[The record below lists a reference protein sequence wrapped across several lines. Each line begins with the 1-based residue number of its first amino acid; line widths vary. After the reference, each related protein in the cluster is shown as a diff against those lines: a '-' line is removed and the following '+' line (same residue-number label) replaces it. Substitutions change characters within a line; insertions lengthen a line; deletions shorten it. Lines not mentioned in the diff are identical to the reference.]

1 MKAIDFII
9 PGILVWVL
17 QLMISDLLAIDTV
30 RPDFCV
36 ILILYWSIMHGRLIG
51 TVTGFIMGLILDMSG
66 TGLFFGLS
74 PLIYSIT
81 GYLSGNLKGIISRI
95 NTLYFSLSWIIIL
108 LFQFFIY
115 CGVQY
120 QSLWVLDQNLFFG
133 KWLGTSAYTLAFAG
147 ILQFIYPFDR
157 IK

>member
-1 MKAIDFII
+1 
-9 PGILVWVL
+9 
-17 QLMISDLLAIDTV
+17 
-30 RPDFCV
+30 
-36 ILILYWSIMHGRLIG
+36 MHGRLIG
-51 TVTGFIMGLILDMSG
+51 TVTGFIMGLVLDISV

-81 GYLSGNLKGIISRI
+81 GYLGGNLKGIILRI
-95 NTLYFSLSWIIIL
+95 NTFYFTLSWVAIL

-120 QSLWVLDQNLFFG
+120 QSLWVLDLNLFLG
-133 KWLGTSAYTLAFAG
+133 KWFGTSAYSLAFAG